1 MKRGDV
7 ITVALSG
14 DYGKPRPAVIIQSD
28 RLAEVESVLICF
40 VTSDLQD
47 APLYRVHIDPTPE
60 NGLKVKS
67 QIQADKIFAAPR
79 SRLGKVIG
87 TIQGDILD
95 RLDAAVGLAVGLFD
109 RV

>member
-7 ITVALSG
+7 VTVALSG

-28 RLAEVESVLICF
+28 RLAEMDSVLICF
-40 VTSDLQD
+40 VTSDLRD
-47 APLYRVHIDPTPE
+47 AAFYRVDIDPTDE

-79 SRLGKVIG
+79 SRIGKTVGAIE
-87 TIQGDILD
+87 TDKLE
-95 RLDAAVGLAVGLFD
+95 RLNAAIGLAVGIFD

>member
-28 RLAEVESVLICF
+28 RLAEVESLLICF

-47 APLYRVHIDPTPE
+47 ASFYRVDIDPTPE

-67 QIQADKIFAAPR
+67 QIQADKIFAALR
-79 SRLGKVIG
+79 SRLGKVVG
-87 TIQGDILD
+87 TIEAHSLN
-95 RLDAAVGLAVGLFD
+95 RLDAALGLAIGLFD